1 MNNKQKNLKYADL
14 MDKLKKSIN
23 NEFYYEAIFIE
34 YAIFEDRTESLLKHA
49 KYKIIDIDGRNFS
62 LQNKLNKIMNN
73 TKFQDKYVKKHI
85 TNELL
90 FKLDNWRKKRNK
102 MIHDLIKC
110 EYTND
115 DIKKIALEGY
125 ELTKKLNSK
134 STLVTK
140 YFDKL

>member
-90 FKLDNWRKKRNK
+90 FKLDNWRNKRNK